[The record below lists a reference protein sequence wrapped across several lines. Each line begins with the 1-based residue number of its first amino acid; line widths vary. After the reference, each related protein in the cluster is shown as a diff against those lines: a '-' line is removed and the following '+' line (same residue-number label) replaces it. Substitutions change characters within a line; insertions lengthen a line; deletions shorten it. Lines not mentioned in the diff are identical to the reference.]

1 MAGGRY
7 NPEEIEP
14 KWQDHWEKNK
24 TFRAPGPGSEGF
36 DPSKPKYYILDM
48 FPYPSGDGLHV
59 GHPEGYLATD
69 ILSRYKRMKGFNV
82 LHPMGW
88 DAYGLPAE
96 QYAIATGTHPAI
108 TTRKNIETFRRQI
121 KSLGFSYDWDREIN
135 TSDPSYYRWT
145 QWIFRLLYET
155 WYDEELDRG
164 RPISELPIP
173 EEIAGDDQ
181 ERRSFIE
188 SKRLAYL
195 AEVAVWWCSDLG
207 TVLSNEEVIDGL
219 SERGQH
225 SCVRLPLEQWMLRI
239 TAYAEKLLAGLDEL
253 DWPDETKKQQRDWI
267 GRSEGADVWFALEGD
282 VDLDSCREIA
292 DGVGIRVVEKD
303 GDETVVNFK
312 IFTTRPDTLFGATYM
327 VLAPEHPLVNVVT
340 TDKQRKAVE
349 DYVTEAS
356 KKSDLER
363 TGLADEKSGVFTG
376 ACAINP
382 VNGKRVPIWIA
393 DYVLISYGTGA
404 IMAVPSHDER
414 DFDFAIQYDIEIVEV
429 VRPTEPITGS
439 YEEKEKAGLL
449 REVERNGQPLTCFV
463 SEGTSVNSPWID
475 GLATTEAIVS
485 IMEQL
490 ESMGLG
496 GPRVTYRLRDW
507 IFSRQRYWGE
517 PFPVIHLE
525 EGGTQSLDES
535 ELPLLLPKLEDYKPS
550 GKPEAPLAKAVD
562 WVNTV
567 NPATGQPAKRETN
580 TMPNWAGS
588 CWYYLRFIDPDNVQ
602 TAWDSNSEKYWM
614 PVDLY
619 IGGREHAVL
628 HLLYA
633 RFWHKVLYDRG
644 IVSTSEPFQKLF
656 HQGLILAFAYEDQE
670 TGVKL
675 PADEV
680 EEREDGKYVHVP
692 TGKIVNQI
700 VTKMSK
706 SLRNVVNP
714 DEVVGEHGA
723 DTLRLYEMFMGP
735 LDVSKPWNTRDV
747 PGISRFLNRC
757 YRLIVDVDDGSHRSN
772 LSEGGEE
779 GPPEL
784 EIALHQCIQKVTDD
798 IEEMAFNTAISAMMI
813 FVNEATPMVERLG
826 RSQAERFVLLLS
838 PFAPHLAEEL
848 WERLGHQESLAYEPW
863 PTWDSAM
870 LVEETIEM
878 PVQLNGKVRARI
890 TIASDAGQA
899 EIEQAAQ
906 KAVENLTEGKSL
918 RRIIVVPKKLVN
930 IVVG

>member
-1 MAGGRY
+1 M
-7 NPEEIEP
+7 
-14 KWQDHWEKNK
+14 
-24 TFRAPGPGSEGF
+24 
-36 DPSKPKYYILDM
+36 
-48 FPYPSGDGLHV
+48 
-59 GHPEGYLATD
+59 
-69 ILSRYKRMKGFNV
+69 
-82 LHPMGW
+82 
-88 DAYGLPAE
+88 
-96 QYAIATGTHPAI
+96 
-108 TTRKNIETFRRQI
+108 
-121 KSLGFSYDWDREIN
+121 
-135 TSDPSYYRWT
+135 
-145 QWIFRLLYET
+145 
-155 WYDEELDRG
+155 
-164 RPISELPIP
+164 
-173 EEIAGDDQ
+173 
-181 ERRSFIE
+181 
-188 SKRLAYL
+188 
-195 AEVAVWWCSDLG
+195 
-207 TVLSNEEVIDGL
+207 
-219 SERGQH
+219 
-225 SCVRLPLEQWMLRI
+225 
-239 TAYAEKLLAGLDEL
+239 
-253 DWPDETKKQQRDWI
+253 
-267 GRSEGADVWFALEGD
+267 
-282 VDLDSCREIA
+282 
-292 DGVGIRVVEKD
+292 
-303 GDETVVNFK
+303 
-312 IFTTRPDTLFGATYM
+312 
-327 VLAPEHPLVNVVT
+327 
-340 TDKQRKAVE
+340 
-349 DYVTEAS
+349 
-356 KKSDLER
+356 
-363 TGLADEKSGVFTG
+363 
-376 ACAINP
+376 
-382 VNGKRVPIWIA
+382 
-393 DYVLISYGTGA
+393 
-404 IMAVPSHDER
+404 
-414 DFDFAIQYDIEIVEV
+414 
-429 VRPTEPITGS
+429 
-439 YEEKEKAGLL
+439 
-449 REVERNGQPLTCFV
+449 
-463 SEGTSVNSPWID
+463 
-475 GLATTEAIVS
+475 
-485 IMEQL
+485 
-490 ESMGLG
+490 
-496 GPRVTYRLRDW
+496 RDW

-602 TAWDSNSEKYWM
+602 TGWDSNSEKYWM

-644 IVSTSEPFQKLF
+644 CVSTSEPFQKLF

-757 YRLIVDVDDGSHRSN
+757 YRLIVHADDGSHRSN

-779 GPPEL
+779 VHPEL
-784 EIALHQCIQKVTDD
+784 ESALHQCIQKVTDD
-798 IEEMAFNTAISAMMI
+798 LEEMAFNTAISAMMI
-813 FVNEATPMVERLG
+813 FVNEATPKVERLG
-826 RSQAERFVLLLS
+826 RSQAERFILLLS

-863 PTWDSAM
+863 PTWDSSM

-878 PVQLNGKVRARI
+878 PIQLNGKVRARI
-890 TIASDAGQA
+890 TIASDAGQT

-906 KAVENLTEGKSL
+906 EAVKNLTEGKSI
-918 RRIIVVPKKLVN
+918 RRVIVVPKKLVN
-930 IVVG
+930 IVVGEGGGPKWRTLQTPPFNHHHAV